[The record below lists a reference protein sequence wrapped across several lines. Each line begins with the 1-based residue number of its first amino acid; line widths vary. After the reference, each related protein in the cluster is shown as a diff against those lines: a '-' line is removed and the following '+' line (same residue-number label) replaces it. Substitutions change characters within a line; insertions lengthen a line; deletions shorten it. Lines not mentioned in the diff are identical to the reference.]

1 MADIFGKFYNDASKT
16 VKKVKTK
23 SEIFAES
30 VKIKNQIKSIAEER
44 DLLFQELGRMTHIS
58 LQNNTLSDERLAELR
73 AKSNE
78 IKAKEDKI
86 AELRQMLN
94 DLELKEASKIK
105 GNNATGK
112 CPKCGAIVYEGY
124 KFCETCGF
132 DLQTSESA
140 DSSKER
146 N

>member
-1 MADIFGKFYNDASKT
+1 MADIFGKFYTDASKT

-58 LQNNTLSDERLAELR
+58 LQNNMLSDERLAELR

-105 GNNATGK
+105 GKNVLLKMRSGNSRK
-112 CPKCGAIVYEGY
+112 V
-124 KFCETCGF
+124 
-132 DLQTSESA
+132 
-140 DSSKER
+140 
-146 N
+146 